1 MRKSACQQHD
11 TLLTRHR
18 QFGNMLV
25 LAAVY
30 KSQLHRFLPKHAQLT
45 KATLTALLE
54 RTCNVLSEAAPNSP
68 ILEMDLKI
76 LHNVRRQ
83 HDLF

>member
-1 MRKSACQQHD
+1 
-11 TLLTRHR
+11 
-18 QFGNMLV
+18 MLV

-45 KATLTALLE
+45 KATLAALLE
-54 RTCNVLSEAAPNSP
+54 RTCSVLSEAAPNSP